1 MPRMSWVKCLLVT
14 SFLFLGPA
22 VSSANDVRVVFV
34 THGQS
39 NDPYWNIIKSGM
51 NDAATKLGVTVEY
64 HAPARFSTEEMKRL
78 IADAVA
84 SHPDGLVV
92 SAPDEEALSP
102 SIKAASDAHI
112 PVIIIDA
119 GGPSLAKKL
128 GALFFMGQSEFGAG
142 IEAGHRARELNVQH
156 PVCIDHEVGNVSLE
170 ARCHGF
176 SSGLGIKVPVLETNL
191 MPGAVAKDLAAYLA
205 EHPETDFILTLGT
218 AAAEA
223 ALDEIDKGK
232 EGQRPMLGTFDM
244 SPKVLQA
251 VASGRVLW
259 AIDAQPYL
267 MGYIPIVTFDLLKHY
282 KLKPVL
288 PDGFYATGPSFIEK
302 NEATAMISLAAAG
315 VR

>member
-1 MPRMSWVKCLLVT
+1 MWVKCLLVT
-14 SFLFLGPA
+14 SFLFLSPLA
-22 VSSANDVRVVFV
+22 SSANDVRVVFV

-39 NDPYWNIIKSGM
+39 NDPYWNIVKSGM
-51 NDAATKLGVTVEY
+51 NEAATKLGVTVEY
-64 HAPARFSTEEMKRL
+64 HAPATFSTDEMKRL
-78 IADAVA
+78 ISDAVA

-92 SAPDEEALSP
+92 SAPDEEALGL
-102 SIKAASDAHI
+102 SIKAAADAHI
-112 PVIIIDA
+112 PVIIIDS

-142 IEAGHRARELNVQH
+142 IEAGHRARELGAQH
-156 PVCIDHEVGNVSLE
+156 PLCIDHERGNISLE

-176 SSGLGIKVPVLETNL
+176 SSGLGVNVPVLETNL
-191 MPGAVAKDLAAYLA
+191 APGVMAKDLSAYLV

-223 ALDEIDKGK
+223 ALDEIYKRPAL
-232 EGQRPMLGTFDM
+232 QRPMLGTFDM

-251 VASGRVLW
+251 VASGRALW

-267 MGYIPIVTFDLLKHY
+267 MGYIPVVTFDLLKHY
-282 KLKPVL
+282 KLKPVP
-288 PDGFYATGPSFIEK
+288 PDGLYATGPSFIEK
-302 NEATAMISLAAAG
+302 DEAAAMMSLAAAG